1 MKKQLVAILLSVAMA
16 SAGLSVPVN
25 ANGATATDNVS
36 TERAASAG
44 NIDWGSSNSTLPAD
58 VATPKSGCM
67 FLGVRGSYVADMQN
81 ALNRVNE
88 IRKEACEEGIKDPRD
103 ESKSRNLTPSDYVP
117 IKWSSDLEYIARIRA
132 AEASTYISHTRLNGE
147 RCFTVK
153 SPNGVTSCG
162 EILAWNWSHEFI
174 PGIDQWYEE
183 KADWVGNTGGVTG
196 HYTQMIDPSNKY
208 IGLAT
213 FVNPTAKYPT
223 TTSGEFCSFGT
234 LDESSGPAIDNCVQT
249 VEVETAKVTASISGV
264 AKSLKAGSST
274 QAKFVISGFDNG
286 EFEPLGEVKWTSSAP
301 KTATVDQ
308 NGNIT
313 AVHEGTAKITVK
325 NEDLTATSSVQVT
338 GHPNTKLQNAKE
350 ASCREEGYTG
360 DLICTD
366 CGETIESGKTIP
378 KSEHSWD
385 AGQITK
391 KPTCEEPGEKTYI
404 CSKCNETK
412 TEAIK
417 ATGHKYG
424 DWKTI
429 SEADVF
435 APKKQTRTCDACGK
449 SEEQTVGSKLPC
461 TMKVSMTSMPLQIKQ
476 KTTVLKVTNL
486 AKGDSVASWKSSNSK
501 IVTVKG
507 KASGSSTVTAGKKT
521 GKAKITITLKSGLK
535 RSVSVSVQKSPVK
548 ATKIT
553 GISKTLKLRKGK
565 KTTLRPQLAPLT
577 CIEKVTYKSSNT
589 KIAAVSSKGIVTAKK
604 KGTAVITVKAG
615 KKAVKCKIVVK

>member
-1 MKKQLVAILLSVAMA
+1 MRCC
-16 SAGLSVPVN
+16 G
-25 ANGATATDNVS
+25 VS
-36 TERAASAG
+36 Q
-44 NIDWGSSNSTLPAD
+44 
-58 VATPKSGCM
+58 TP
-67 FLGVRGSYVADMQN
+67 
-81 ALNRVNE
+81 
-88 IRKEACEEGIKDPRD
+88 
-103 ESKSRNLTPSDYVP
+103 
-117 IKWSSDLEYIARIRA
+117 RI
-132 AEASTYISHTRLNGE
+132 N
-147 RCFTVK
+147 
-153 SPNGVTSCG
+153 
-162 EILAWNWSHEFI
+162 
-174 PGIDQWYEE
+174 QWYEE
-183 KADWVGNTGGVTG
+183 KADWVGNTGKVTG
-196 HYTQMIDPSNKY
+196 HYTQMIDPDNTY

-213 FVNPTAKYPT
+213 FVNPAAQYST
-223 TTSGEFCSFGT
+223 TTSGEFRSFDT
-234 LDESSGPAIDNCVQT
+234 LDESVGPAIDNCVQT

-417 ATGHKYG
+417 ATGH
-424 DWKTI
+424 
-429 SEADVF
+429 
-435 APKKQTRTCDACGK
+435 
-449 SEEQTVGSKLPC
+449 
-461 TMKVSMTSMPLQIKQ
+461 
-476 KTTVLKVTNL
+476 
-486 AKGDSVASWKSSNSK
+486 
-501 IVTVKG
+501 
-507 KASGSSTVTAGKKT
+507 
-521 GKAKITITLKSGLK
+521 
-535 RSVSVSVQKSPVK
+535 
-548 ATKIT
+548 
-553 GISKTLKLRKGK
+553 
-565 KTTLRPQLAPLT
+565 
-577 CIEKVTYKSSNT
+577 
-589 KIAAVSSKGIVTAKK
+589 
-604 KGTAVITVKAG
+604 
-615 KKAVKCKIVVK
+615 IVVTK

>member
-1 MKKQLVAILLSVAMA
+1 MRCY
-16 SAGLSVPVN
+16 G
-25 ANGATATDNVS
+25 VS
-36 TERAASAG
+36 Q
-44 NIDWGSSNSTLPAD
+44 
-58 VATPKSGCM
+58 TP
-67 FLGVRGSYVADMQN
+67 
-81 ALNRVNE
+81 
-88 IRKEACEEGIKDPRD
+88 
-103 ESKSRNLTPSDYVP
+103 
-117 IKWSSDLEYIARIRA
+117 RI
-132 AEASTYISHTRLNGE
+132 N
-147 RCFTVK
+147 
-153 SPNGVTSCG
+153 
-162 EILAWNWSHEFI
+162 
-174 PGIDQWYEE
+174 QWYEE
-183 KADWVGNTGGVTG
+183 KADWVGNTGKVTG
-196 HYTQMIDPSNKY
+196 HYTQMIDPDNTY

-213 FVNPTAKYPT
+213 FVNPAAQYST
-223 TTSGEFCSFGT
+223 TTSGEFRSFDT
-234 LDESSGPAIDNCVQT
+234 LDESVGPAIDNCVQT

-325 NEDLTATSSVQVT
+325 NENLTATSSVQVT

-417 ATGHKYG
+417 ATGHKVVTDPAVEATCEKDGKTEGSHCSVCNKVLVEQKTIKATGHKVVADPAVEATCEKDGKTEGSHCSVCNKVLTEPTTIPAIGHKYG
-424 DWKTI
+424 DWKTT
-429 SEADVF
+429 SVANVF
-435 APKKQTRTCDACGK
+435 APEKQTRTCEVCGK
-449 SEEQTVGSKLPC
+449 SEEQTVGSKLPR